1 MGIVEITLYI
11 GLLGVFLAICGL
23 IFKSKRTIFLI
34 IGGILIAIPI
44 ILALLIMS
52 SDM

>member
-11 GLLGVFLAICGL
+11 GLLGIFVAICGL
-23 IFKSKRTIFLI
+23 IFKPKRTTLLI

-44 ILALLIMS
+44 IFALLIMS